1 MLYFLISYT
10 IKINKVIIK
19 IIEYIIKIDKK
30 KILNQSNYNKKYN

>member
-30 KILNQSNYNKKYN
+30 ILNQSNYNKKYN